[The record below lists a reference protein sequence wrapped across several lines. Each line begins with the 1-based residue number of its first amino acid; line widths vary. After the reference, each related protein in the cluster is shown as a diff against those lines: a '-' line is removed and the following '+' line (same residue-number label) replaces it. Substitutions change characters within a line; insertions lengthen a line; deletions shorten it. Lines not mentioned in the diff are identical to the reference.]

1 MKKQEKKTSVLL
13 YTDWAGPLRCLPL
26 DDAGRLF
33 LAILDYTATGEA
45 PAFDSPGA
53 AMAWEFIKM
62 QLDSN
67 LEKWDAICQQ
77 RREAGAQGGRQRM
90 KSQANQANATFAK
103 QNQANQANAAFAKQS
118 QANQAD
124 NEHELE
130 HEYENEHENGAA
142 AAAIEKAPDGA
153 PPLPPP
159 SSEKEQGNA
168 PIPEAQWVALG
179 LGEQAGPV
187 IRQAIQGYRE
197 AGMEDGLIIQAM
209 EEAAAHQVKA
219 PAAYLK
225 KILDRCQGE
234 GIFTLAAWQARKRP
248 AGGDKRVDRAAPS
261 GNDFLADALTR
272 PRRHKRK

>member
-53 AMAWEFIKM
+53 AMAWEFIRM
-62 QLDSN
+62 RLDSN
-67 LEKWDAICQQ
+67 LDKWDETRLKRQ
-77 RREAGAQGGRQRM
+77 RAGRMGGRQRVE
-90 KSQANQANATFAK
+90 
-103 QNQANQANAAFAKQS
+103 NQANQANASSVKQS
-118 QANQAD
+118 QANQAVPVPVP
-124 NEHELE
+124 EPVPVP
-130 HEYENEHENGAA
+130 GAA

-168 PIPEAQWVALG
+168 PTPEAQWVALG

-248 AGGDKRVDRAAPS
+248 SGADKRVDRAAPS

-272 PRRHKRK
+272 PRRHKRPG